1 MKKYIITLS
10 IVFSALTLSA
20 QEVIWKL
27 TYDVAFPFSYTKEFA
42 DQMSWRG
49 AALDFDR
56 FVGESFAVGMGFSWS
71 TFVQKYPDSYYQTES
86 VLLHGTQVRYVNN
99 IPITAR
105 FSWYQALEAL
115 ELYGTLGVGTVWHET
130 RRDIGTYAFTGNYWQ
145 FALTPEVGAIFPVG
159 RSYLTAKLR
168 YVAGFKTDNAPELS
182 YLSLGL
188 GFAW

>member
-20 QEVIWKL
+20 QEVIWKI
-27 TYDVAFPFSYTKEFA
+27 TYDVAFPFSSTKEFA
-42 DQMSWRG
+42 DQVSWRG
-49 AALDFDR
+49 LALDFDR
-56 FVGESFAVGMGFSWS
+56 FVGEKFAVGLGVSWS
-71 TFVQKYPDSYYQTES
+71 TFVQKYPDSYYQRED
-86 VLLHGTQVRYVNN
+86 LLLNGTQVRYINN

-105 FSWYQALEAL
+105 FSYYQPLDAL
-115 ELYGTLGVGTVWHET
+115 ELYGTLGVGTVWQET
-130 RRDIGTYAFTGNYWQ
+130 RREIGTLAFTGSYWQ
-145 FALTPEVGAIFPVG
+145 FAMTPELGMIFPVG

-168 YVAGFKTDNAPELS
+168 YVIGFKTENAPDLS

>member
-10 IVFSALTLSA
+10 IVLSALTVSA

-27 TYDVAFPFSYTKEFA
+27 TYDVAFPFSFTKEYA

-56 FVGESFAVGMGFSWS
+56 FVGESFAIGMGFSWS

-105 FSWYQALEAL
+105 FSWYQALNAL

-145 FALTPEVGAIFPVG
+145 FAMSPEVGAIFPVG

-182 YLSLGL
+182 YLSVGL
-188 GFAW
+188 GVAW

>member
-10 IVFSALTLSA
+10 IVLSALTVSA

-27 TYDVAFPFSYTKEFA
+27 TYDVAFPFSYTKEYA

-56 FVGESFAVGMGFSWS
+56 FVGESFAIGMGFSWS

-105 FSWYQALEAL
+105 FSWYQALNAL
-115 ELYGTLGVGTVWHET
+115 ELYGTLGVGTV
-130 RRDIGTYAFTGNYWQ
+130 
-145 FALTPEVGAIFPVG
+145 FPVG

-182 YLSLGL
+182 YLSVGL
-188 GFAW
+188 GVAW